1 MIRLATTLILL
12 SEPRPSGY
20 AVGIGIWM
28 WFNIFLFF
36 FTALIGL
43 GISYLTLRLKRK
55 WKTTVA
61 VWSLIMFFPIYF
73 GVSYELVTRTS
84 FLFFEYGF
92 MISSGLFGAELI
104 GIQMAIVIVA
114 WFIGYDWLRGKRPKL
129 PESTG
134 GASFANEKTETSHA
148 RATR

>member
-1 MIRLATTLILL
+1 MLRSATTLILL

-20 AVGIGIWM
+20 AIAIGAWM

-61 VWSLIMFFPIYF
+61 VWSLIIFSPIYF
-73 GVSYELVTRTS
+73 SVFYELVTSTS
-84 FLFFEYGF
+84 FLFFGYGF
-92 MISSGLFGAELI
+92 MISSGSLGAELI
-104 GIQMAIVIVA
+104 GIQMLIPIVA

-129 PESTG
+129 SESTVG
-134 GASFANEKTETSHA
+134 TSFESHKD
-148 RATR
+148 RDF